1 MHMQELPQVFLQ
13 HEAVQSSDCGDRQM
27 QMLQV
32 CRGSGQALVYRTK
45 LDD

>member
-1 MHMQELPQVFLQ
+1 MHMQELQQGFLQ
-13 HEAVQSSDCGDRQM
+13 HEAVPSSDCGDRQM

-32 CRGSGQALVYRTK
+32 CRGSSQARVYRTK